1 GYITRQKELINRLEK
16 MESLSLKGVDYN
28 QLRGL
33 SAEDREKLSQ
43 VQPQNLG
50 QAGRISGVSS
60 TALQALFIY
69 VKKLKG
75 LAKMSQSS

>member
-1 GYITRQKELINRLEK
+1 MEK